1 MIKDLEGEIASFKG
15 ESLKQRKVLYTLEKE
30 REKYGAEA
38 SDANAKFAAA
48 LEEVKLRE
56 MTILDLQKKIA
67 EGDSKLK
74 QQQGLYEAVRSDR
87 NLYSKNLIESQDEI
101 AEMKRKLK
109 IMNHQ
114 IEQLK
119 EQIGNKDQAF
129 VKERIEHTRSDKEK
143 EALKNELMRLKKV
156 VATAETT
163 LKNYQSEV
171 DKLNHIISEADQERF
186 RQQREYDVVINER
199 DILGTQLIRRND
211 ELALLYEKI
220 KIQRAAISQGE
231 IAYRDR
237 LEDLR
242 MLRLRENGLRREL

>member
-1 MIKDLEGEIASFKG
+1 MIKTLEGEISSYKA
-15 ESLKQRKVLYTLEKE
+15 ESGKQRKQLYTLEKE
-30 REKYGAEA
+30 REKFGAEA
-38 SDANAKFAAA
+38 SDANAKFGAA

-56 MTILDLQKKIA
+56 MTILDLQKKIS
-67 EGDSKLK
+67 EGDQKLK
-74 QQQGLYEAVRSDR
+74 QQQNLYEAVRSDR

-101 AEMKRKLK
+101 AEMKRKFK

-119 EQIGNKDQAF
+119 EEIQAKDQAY

-143 EALKNELMRLKKV
+143 DTLKNELMRLKKV

-163 LKNYQSEV
+163 LKNYQAEV
-171 DKLNHIISEADQERF
+171 DKLNHIISEADAERF

-220 KIQRAAISQGE
+220 KTQ
-231 IAYRDR
+231 
-237 LEDLR
+237 
-242 MLRLRENGLRREL
+242 